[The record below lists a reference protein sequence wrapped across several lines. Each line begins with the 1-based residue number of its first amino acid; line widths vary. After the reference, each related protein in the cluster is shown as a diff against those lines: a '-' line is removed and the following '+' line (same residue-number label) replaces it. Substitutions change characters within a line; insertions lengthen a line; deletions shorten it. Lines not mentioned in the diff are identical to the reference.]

1 MPKLAQGFWA
11 RQSARL
17 TDWHCHLGDIK
28 PSELNVAEILESRHA
43 IHHMSVTPEEFL
55 SRIGQF
61 SHYPQVRPSCGL
73 YPLYVGPDS
82 PSVELF
88 FKLLPHCALVG
99 EIGLDF
105 SPQFPEPQR
114 QMLVFEDILKACH
127 HLGGRCLSIH
137 SRKAGAEVFSLCQ
150 REFNGTQ
157 VLHWYSGPCDQLGNI
172 PEHVYFSI
180 NSAMLKSRH
189 GRQLLEQVPREKI
202 LLESDAPY
210 LQTPSQQVMSSLF
223 AVVQSLS
230 LRWNMSVEDAIGQLE
245 HNAQNAL
252 KNIRLELTNEVKD
265 MISF

>member
-1 MPKLAQGFWA
+1 MTKLAQGFWT

-17 TDWHCHLGDIK
+17 TDWHCHLGDLQT
-28 PSELNVAEILESRHA
+28 SQLDVAAVLESGHA

-55 SRIGQF
+55 ARLKQF
-61 SHYPQVRPSCGL
+61 SHYAQVRPSCGL
-73 YPLYVGPDS
+73 YPLYVGADS

-88 FKLLPHCALVG
+88 FKLLPHCTLIG

-105 SPQFPEPQR
+105 SPQFPEPQQ
-114 QMLVFEDILKACH
+114 QMMVFENILKACH
-127 HLGGRCLSIH
+127 RLGGRCLSIH
-137 SRKAGAEVFSLCQ
+137 SRKAGAEVLSLCQ
-150 REFNGTQ
+150 HEFNGTQ
-157 VLHWYSGPCDQLGNI
+157 VLHWYSGPCESLANI

-189 GRQLLEQVPREKI
+189 GQELLKRVPREKV

-210 LQTPSQQVMSSLF
+210 LQTSKHQVMPSLF

-230 LRWNMSVEDAIGQLE
+230 LRWKVSVEEAIGQLE
-245 HNAQNAL
+245 HNTQNAL
-252 KNIRLELTNEVKD
+252 KNIRLELSNEVKD